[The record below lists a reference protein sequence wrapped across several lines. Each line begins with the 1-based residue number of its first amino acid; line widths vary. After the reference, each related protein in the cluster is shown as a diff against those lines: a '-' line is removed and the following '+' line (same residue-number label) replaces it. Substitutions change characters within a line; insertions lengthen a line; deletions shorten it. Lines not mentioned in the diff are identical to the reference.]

1 MNPTIVGIIVFAL
14 TFGGAL
20 LGMWLRTLL
29 PEHHLNAESKDT
41 VKVGIGLIAMMTALV
56 LGLVTASAKS
66 SFDAVDSAVKQ
77 TAIEIL
83 VLDRTLARYG
93 SETGEIRKGLQRA
106 IGARIDM
113 IWPQGS
119 SKPANLDPT
128 ASGAGAEAERLGGA
142 IRALKPRDDSQRA
155 LQSRALDITEALLK
169 ARWLVLAAI
178 EPSVPVPFLVI
189 LLFWLTITFA
199 SFGVFAPRNATVLT
213 VLSVCALSVSL
224 AVFLV
229 LEMDAPFDGLL
240 KVSADPLRYAYAHL
254 NQ

>member
-93 SETGEIRKGLQRA
+93 SETGEIRKRLQHA
-106 IGARIDM
+106 VGARIGM
-113 IWPQGS
+113 IWPQ
-119 SKPANLDPT
+119 
-128 ASGAGAEAERLGGA
+128 
-142 IRALKPRDDSQRA
+142 DS
-155 LQSRALDITEALLK
+155 
-169 ARWLVLAAI
+169 
-178 EPSVPVPFLVI
+178 
-189 LLFWLTITFA
+189 
-199 SFGVFAPRNATVLT
+199 
-213 VLSVCALSVSL
+213 
-224 AVFLV
+224 
-229 LEMDAPFDGLL
+229 
-240 KVSADPLRYAYAHL
+240 
-254 NQ
+254 